1 MLNRELLSKLTV
13 FHGASPCVIEALA
26 RTGVEIRYPANS
38 VIFLAGSK
46 SRGWFVVLEGQV
58 RVVRGNG
65 DRQHVIHTEGPGG
78 TLGEVPLVT
87 DESYPAT
94 AIANE
99 PTRCAVFDRPSLD
112 AAIARCPEIAFV
124 IGRCLA
130 HRVRGLVARLD
141 ERSATSVRARLG
153 QFLVLRA
160 EASPSSPFSLGMTQ
174 HALAEELGTVRE
186 VVAREL
192 RQMRRQ
198 GLLVTEGRSRY
209 RAPDLDRLRAL
220 VRPATA

>member
-1 MLNRELLSKLTV
+1 MLSHELLSKLTL
-13 FHGASPCVIEALA
+13 FQGASPCVIESLA
-26 RTGVEIRYPANS
+26 RTGVEICYPANS

-46 SRGWFVVLEGQV
+46 SRGWFVILEGQV

-65 DRQHVIHTEGPGG
+65 DRQHVVHTEGPGG

-94 AIANE
+94 AIATE

-112 AAIARCPEIAFV
+112 AAIARCPEIAFI

-130 HRVRGLVARLD
+130 YRVRGLVARLD

-153 QFLVLRA
+153 HFLVSRA
-160 EASPSSPFSLGMTQ
+160 EASPSSAFSLGMTQ

-192 RQMRRQ
+192 RQLRRE
-198 GLLVTEGRSRY
+198 GVLVGVGRSRY
-209 RAPDLDRLRAL
+209 RAPDLDRLRML
-220 VRPATA
+220 VRPGTA